1 VTGIPDTT
9 ESRLPLVE
17 RELHSTS
24 GTLRQNRYTHPP
36 NATAV
41 ADAQSCAILAALVPA
56 QHAPQALIMSNNTPD
71 VAAILTRIR
80 AEVQAQRQ
88 ALDMNEEQ
96 QAAYSAIERQLQRCV
111 EQLEI
116 TRVVSAHWPLESRNP
131 VERGINLFNKL
142 VRRYLRWYI
151 NPIVE
156 QQNAFND
163 IVARTLRLQIEAYTE
178 LRLQLA
184 ALARTDEPPTLEG
197 GNPPTDELDS
207 AHPRTDAETDAGT
220 EPGSSDKFQSSLAD
234 TAALQ
239 ALIDNHGRAE
249 PPAALS
255 DMRLR
260 PQLAQLALR
269 QSVNAHWL
277 LERRNLYERVVVPI
291 NKLVRRYLRWLIN
304 PIVEQQNAF
313 NAAAAETAAAL
324 LAADAQVRFDL
335 AARRAERRSA
345 QVEHSAG
352 EA

>member
-1 VTGIPDTT
+1 
-9 ESRLPLVE
+9 
-17 RELHSTS
+17 
-24 GTLRQNRYTHPP
+24 
-36 NATAV
+36 
-41 ADAQSCAILAALVPA
+41 
-56 QHAPQALIMSNNTPD
+56 MSNNTPD
-71 VAAILTRIR
+71 VAAILAQVR
-80 AEVQAQRQ
+80 AEVQAQRL
-88 ALDMNEEQ
+88 ALDMSKEQ

-131 VERGINLFNKL
+131 VERGVNLFNKL

-163 IVARTLRLQIEAYTE
+163 VVARTLRLQIEAYTE

-184 ALARTDEPPTLEG
+184 ALERTDEPPAPED
-197 GNPPTDELDS
+197 GNLSTGEPDS
-207 AHPRTDAETDAGT
+207 APTRTDAETDAGAA
-220 EPGSSDKFQSSLAD
+220 PDSSAQFQSSLPD

-239 ALIDNHGRAE
+239 ALIDDHGRAE

-260 PQLAQLALR
+260 PQLAQLTLR

-277 LERRNLYERVVVPI
+277 LEQRNLYERVVVPI

-313 NAAAAETAAAL
+313 NAAAAETVAAL

-335 AARRAERRSA
+335 AARRANRRSA
-345 QVEHSAG
+345 QVDRAP
-352 EA
+352 

>member
-1 VTGIPDTT
+1 
-9 ESRLPLVE
+9 
-17 RELHSTS
+17 
-24 GTLRQNRYTHPP
+24 
-36 NATAV
+36 
-41 ADAQSCAILAALVPA
+41 
-56 QHAPQALIMSNNTPD
+56 MSNNTPD
-71 VAAILTRIR
+71 VAAILTQVR
-80 AEVQAQRQ
+80 AEVQAQRL
-88 ALDMNEEQ
+88 ALDMNKEQ

-131 VERGINLFNKL
+131 VERGVNLFNKL

-163 IVARTLRLQIEAYTE
+163 VVARTLRLQIEAYTE

-184 ALARTDEPPTLEG
+184 ALERTDEPPAPEG
-197 GNPPTDELDS
+197 GDPPTDEPDS
-207 AHPRTDAETDAGT
+207 AHTRTDAETDAGA
-220 EPGSSDKFQSSLAD
+220 EPGSSAQFQSSLPD

-239 ALIDNHGRAE
+239 ALIAERGRAE

-260 PQLAQLALR
+260 PQLAQLTLR

-277 LERRNLYERVVVPI
+277 LEQRNLYERVVVPI
-291 NKLVRRYLRWLIN
+291 NKLVRRYLRWYIN

-313 NAAAAETAAAL
+313 NAAAAETVAAL

-335 AARRAERRSA
+335 AARRANRRSA
-345 QVEHSAG
+345 QVDRAP
-352 EA
+352 